1 MAERIRGR
9 RGIIGGLFA
18 RRALKRN
25 QQIREQRRIL
35 SAAHAARPSAV
46 GALTVVG
53 ARGALYH
60 SVLDKIIGA
69 FDRDRPDPQM
79 MMDDLGATAVGA
91 ASFYDEEQRADVERV
106 RAVDLFQD
114 VEVEPRQIV
123 PELGPEEDRYDRH
136 LNLIIERVASLE
148 SEVSTQNRLIAK
160 LRSGTENLYEQN
172 RRENLEEKRRRSED
186 DIERGFFRRK
196 ADDLKDKVSSTISMA
211 KDGFFTVAKTAAIGG
226 ALLAAGAAL
235 GRIDEFLD
243 DEERQKRSIELFRDW
258 RADEFDEDAEDAS
271 TLEDLSQA
279 LATEVVTVSGAA
291 IGSRFGIGT
300 LERFGL
306 VTPEPTPG
314 PPMRP
319 SISPGQTVAYTTAAG
334 VGRQAE
340 FVRML
345 DTVDS
350 AGRPQV
356 QVRSGG
362 ATFAIPETAVTRI
375 SPAGAIR
382 PSEVTRNANI
392 FMRSIERFQQAAQA
406 MRSKTNEIITAFRNL
421 SVSATGAMKSFFT
434 AALNY
439 FVKAV
444 VGTYLLF
451 ELVRFAKNNI
461 GLYVSGEISL
471 EEYHENNKAQ
481 MHRIV
486 GSVGVPF
493 VAGVVGGKTGA
504 LLGALFGI
512 KGKVGLGIAGML
524 GGVLFGI
531 AAEMYYRGSV
541 PAEFLDAMYDSIYVD
556 DDAPLRNL
564 MPRIQSVVD
573 RVMSSVETHREI
585 RERSLMNLIIRP
597 IGGAAIE
604 GIRTRT
610 LSFFGGDEELGSPME
625 SIATSVVAR
634 SIAERG
640 GIESLFDDDLTT
652 ADVIRVLAESDEL
665 SINEDE
671 FRRLDPEGYE
681 EFVRER
687 TELQRKLMQEDIDEE
702 SAFELANLQAL
713 SMNQQRLRFVS
724 TGQNIAFQQ
733 IIEQPAL
740 QTVMNRESPMIV
752 PVMMGSQQA
761 PQRTVLGAD
770 DSLPTQFVSSSPT
783 YRTVDGFLDTEMM
796 T

>member
-1 MAERIRGR
+1 MSKRIS
-9 RGIIGGLFA
+9 GLFA

-35 SAAHAARPSAV
+35 STAHAARPSAV

-60 SVLDKIIGA
+60 SVLDRIMGA

-91 ASFYDEEQRADVERV
+91 ASFYDEEERADVERV

-235 GRIDEFLD
+235 GRVDEFLD

-258 RADEFDEDAEDAS
+258 RADEFDEDAEDLFQ
-271 TLEDLSQA
+271 T

-356 QVRSGG
+356 QVRLSG
-362 ATFAIPETAVTRI
+362 ATFAIPETAITRI
-375 SPAGAIR
+375 SPVGAIR

-392 FMRSIERFQQAAQA
+392 FMRSIERFQRAAQA
-406 MRSKTNEIITAFRNL
+406 MRSKTNEITAALRNL
-421 SVSATGAMKSFFT
+421 SISATGAMKSFFT

-439 FVKAV
+439 FVKVV

-486 GSVGVPF
+486 GKLGVPY

-512 KGKVGLGIAGML
+512 TGIVGLGIVGML

-541 PAEFLDAMYDSIYVD
+541 LAEFLDAMYDSIYVD

-585 RERSLMNLIIRP
+585 RERSLMNLVIRP

-604 GIRTRT
+604 SIRTRT
-610 LSFFGGDEELGSPME
+610 LSLFGGDEELGSPME
-625 SIATSVVAR
+625 SIATTVIAR

-652 ADVIRVLAESDEL
+652 TDVIRVLAESDEL

-687 TELQRKLMQEDIDEE
+687 AELQRELMQEDIDEE
-702 SAFELANLQAL
+702 SAFELANLQAI
-713 SMNQQRLRFVS
+713 SMNEQRLRFIS

-733 IIEQPAL
+733 LIERPAL